1 MLLMISGL
9 APNQKAAQRHP
20 GSRLTTL
27 MIKMLVT
34 NLKKTM
40 TTEEMMMMMIADLEV
55 AAKTEFVTSF
65 QVIVSVEFNK
75 LMYFK
80 YIMPHSF

>member
-40 TTEEMMMMMIADLEV
+40 TTEEMMMIADLEV